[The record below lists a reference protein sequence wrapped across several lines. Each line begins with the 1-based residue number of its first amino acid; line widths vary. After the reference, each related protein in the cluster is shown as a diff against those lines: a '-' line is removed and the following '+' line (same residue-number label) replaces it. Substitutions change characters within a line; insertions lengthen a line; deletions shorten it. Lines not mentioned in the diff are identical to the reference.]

1 MQTTVYADF
10 RDNLPPKVQFPPTPD
25 KAAFPRPPRYDNPMP
40 DGDSTCWTT
49 IRNAAAGD
57 PLARDDFARRYE
69 PVLRAYLTSRW
80 QGSLLAAE
88 IDDGVNQT
96 FVELL
101 RQNGGL
107 ERFDFQRPGGFRA
120 FVYGIARNVAR
131 RFEDRRTSDAQ
142 RFGPSASLAE
152 KSDDDS
158 SLSVVFDRA
167 WAVMIVHR
175 ARKLLTE
182 LAAAGDAAAQRRVEI
197 LRLRFEEGLPIRDVA
212 LRCQIDAD
220 LAHREYA
227 KARREFEQAFRHV
240 VAEEF
245 GTTADLDR
253 RCAEINA
260 LLG

>member
-1 MQTTVYADF
+1 MS
-10 RDNLPPKVQFPPTPD
+10 
-25 KAAFPRPPRYDNPMP
+25 

-49 IRNAAAGD
+49 IRHAAAGD
-57 PLARDDFARRYE
+57 PQAREVFARQYE
-69 PVLRAYLTSRW
+69 PVLRAYLKSRW
-80 QGSLLAAE
+80 QGSPLAAD

-101 RQNGGL
+101 RENGGL
-107 ERFDFQRPGGFRA
+107 QRLAADRSGGFRA

-131 RFEDRRTSDAQ
+131 RFEERRATDAQ
-142 RFGPSASLAE
+142 RFGGAASLAHQPASE
-152 KSDDDS
+152 S

-175 ARKLLTE
+175 ARRRLTE
-182 LAAAGDAAAQRRVEI
+182 VAMAAGEAAVRRVEL
-197 LRLRFEEGLPIRDVA
+197 LRLRFEEGLPIRDIAV
-212 LRCQIDAD
+212 RCQIDAE

-227 KARREFEQAFRHV
+227 KARAEFRQAFRQV

-245 GTTADLDR
+245 GSKEDLDR
-253 RCAEINA
+253 RCAEVHA